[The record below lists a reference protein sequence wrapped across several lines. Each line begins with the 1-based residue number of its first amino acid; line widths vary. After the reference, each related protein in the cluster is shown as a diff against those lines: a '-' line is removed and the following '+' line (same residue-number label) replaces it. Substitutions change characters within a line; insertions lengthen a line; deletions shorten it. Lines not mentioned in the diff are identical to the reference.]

1 VRGDTLIPPC
11 PPCTLELAPPN
22 LNGTIRLTP
31 AQLQTMRQDL
41 QRHSLMHGAGSA
53 PPFSTMGGALMAL
66 QRYVSTMS
74 VDNTTLSATGTTI
87 QKVGLI
93 PLPPP
98 TITSTPEP
106 TTNTNTDYYG
116 LTGVTNPQRPPPPP
130 PLSPILAPAPAQVP
144 APLPGSVHTSKAASE
159 SASPTSEAVS
169 VSAPQQE
176 LALQRDSPVPST
188 SCESVSVQNKQP
200 IVLVTSLSYRDIV
213 ANISYPIPCDREQK
227 PDKSR
232 PTRRR
237 GNRGRTPTP
246 RVPTETFTMSLESPV
261 SPEPDIHTGDLIR
274 LSDSPEQHE
283 RPRPSLQITME
294 AGARAVREH
303 PSTLDELLFN

>member
-1 VRGDTLIPPC
+1 
-11 PPCTLELAPPN
+11 
-22 LNGTIRLTP
+22 
-31 AQLQTMRQDL
+31 
-41 QRHSLMHGAGSA
+41 
-53 PPFSTMGGALMAL
+53 MAL

-87 QKVGLI
+87 QKVELI

-98 TITSTPEP
+98 TIASTPAP
-106 TTNTNTDYYG
+106 TTNPNTDYYG
-116 LTGVTNPQRPPPPP
+116 LPGVINPQRPPPPP
-130 PLSPILAPAPAQVP
+130 PLSPVLAPAPAPEQAP
-144 APLPGSVHTSKAASE
+144 APSPGSIHTSKAASE

-176 LALQRDSPVPST
+176 LALQQDSPVPST
-188 SCESVSVQNKQP
+188 SCESVNVQSKQP
-200 IVLVTSLSYRDIV
+200 IVLVTPLSYRDIV

-246 RVPTETFTMSLESPV
+246 R
-261 SPEPDIHTGDLIR
+261 R
-274 LSDSPEQHE
+274 LSLCH
-283 RPRPSLQITME
+283 
-294 AGARAVREH
+294 
-303 PSTLDELLFN
+303 